1 MNIVAAG
8 VLLAKSSGHPSFF
21 VIQYAMPKQSIK
33 FIIAQDGTVTEE
45 VQGAESKQCLDITLP
60 FEEALGTVSSREYK
74 PEYYVT
80 LQQSQ
85 NKNQRQTSIDSSI
98 DA

>member
-1 MNIVAAG
+1 
-8 VLLAKSSGHPSFF
+8 
-21 VIQYAMPKQSIK
+21 MPKQSIK
-33 FIIAQDGTVTEE
+33 FTIAQDGSVTEE
-45 VQGAESKQCLDITLP
+45 VQGAVSNECLDVTLP
-60 FEEALGTVSSREYK
+60 FEEALGTLTSREYK

-85 NKNQRQTSIDSSI
+85 NKNQGQTSIDSSI